1 MCTSNWKLRI
11 AAITL
16 MAALFTAFHRQ
27 KYQKLIP
34 QHILDMLTIP
44 TDVLSEL
51 ESGDLQKALVVI
63 SVTMLL

>member
-1 MCTSNWKLRI
+1 
-11 AAITL
+11 
-16 MAALFTAFHRQ
+16 MAALFTAFRRQ

-44 TDVLSEL
+44 TDVLSKL

>member
-1 MCTSNWKLRI
+1 
-11 AAITL
+11 

-44 TDVLSEL
+44 TTDVLSKL

>member
-16 MAALFTAFHRQ
+16 MAALFTAFRRQ

-44 TDVLSEL
+44 TDVLSKL